1 MATTPDV
8 ILDPRIFLEDHS
20 KDELIDE
27 ILSLRKEKEDL
38 QKELVELKKKLK
50 SSFVKENG
58 YKKKKRWKKLGR
70 PVGHP
75 GCTRP
80 VPDHIDHVVEQTLDH
95 CPGCGQNGLV
105 ELPSELEKHIQEDII
120 PAHVEVTEFIR
131 HGYWCSSC
139 KKKHMAPYA
148 EGEIP
153 QGHLGPNILAQ
164 AIVLKYF
171 HGLPYSKIATVFG
184 ELCSLKVSG
193 GGLAQALQRLGKYLS
208 VERDV
213 VLKAIR
219 KSRWVHGDE
228 TGWKIAG
235 VGQWLWDWVNDKWAL
250 YQIRKG
256 RGQKEAR
263 EVLGENY
270 QGTQISDFL
279 PAYNKTGKWRQ
290 RCWVHL
296 FREIRNIR
304 DPTPEEQAAA
314 KEVKRIYA
322 DACRLERDRG
332 KLAPWVFGRRLALL
346 KNRLL
351 DLGSRGFQSAT
362 WKRLS
367 ARILKYR
374 NELLTFVEV
383 PGVPADN
390 NHAERMIRPN
400 VIFRKISFQNMS
412 RKGADAHEVLM
423 SLLQS
428 LRLQGRTAIPFF
440 KTAYL
445 KHRQGNPIPIL
456 SC

>member
-1 MATTPDV
+1 MATTADV
-8 ILDPRIFLEDHS
+8 ILDPRIYLEDQS

-27 ILSLRKEKEDL
+27 ILRLREEKETL
-38 QKELVELKKKLK
+38 EKELGELKKKLK
-50 SSFVKENG
+50 PAFIKENG
-58 YKKKKRWKKLGR
+58 YKKKRRWKKLGR
-70 PVGHP
+70 PAGHP

-80 VPDHIDHVVEQTLDH
+80 EPDHIDHTVEQTLDC
-95 CPGCGQNGLV
+95 CPRCGYGGLI
-105 ELPSELEKHIQEDII
+105 ELPSELERHVQEDII

-131 HGYWCSSC
+131 HGYWCSCC
-139 KKKHMAPYA
+139 KAKHMAPYA

-164 AIVLKYF
+164 TVLLKYF
-171 HGLPYSKIATVFG
+171 YGLPYSKIRSVFAG
-184 ELCSLKVSG
+184 FCSLKVSE
-193 GGLAQALQRLGKYLS
+193 GGLAQALQRLGKWLS
-208 VERDV
+208 VEKEV
-213 VLKAIR
+213 VLKGVR
-219 KSRWVHGDE
+219 ESRWVHGDE

-235 VGQWLWDWVNDKWAL
+235 IGQWLWNWANDRWAL

-256 RGQKEAR
+256 RGRKEAR
-263 EVLGENY
+263 EVLGDDY
-270 QGTQISDFL
+270 QGTQVSDFL
-279 PAYNKTGKWRQ
+279 SAYDKTGRKRQ

-304 DPTPEEQAAA
+304 DPTPVERAVSR
-314 KEVKRIYA
+314 EVKRIYA
-322 DACRLERDRG
+322 DACRLKRDRG
-332 KLAPWVFGRRLALL
+332 KLAPWVFARKLALL
-346 KNRLL
+346 KDRLL
-351 DLGSRGFQSAT
+351 DLGSRSFQSAT

-367 ARILKYR
+367 ARILKYHG
-374 NELLTFVEV
+374 ELLTFVEIS
-383 PGVPADN
+383 GVPADN

-428 LRLQGRTAIPFF
+428 LRLQGRTPEMFF

-445 KHRQGNPIPIL
+445 KHRQGNPLPIL

>member
-8 ILDPRIFLEDHS
+8 ILDPRIFLEEHS

-27 ILSLRKEKEDL
+27 ILSLRQEKEAL
-38 QKELVELKKKLK
+38 RKENEELKKKLK
-50 SSFVKENG
+50 PSFVKENG
-58 YKKKKRWKKLGR
+58 YQKKKRWKKLGR
-70 PVGHP
+70 PAGHP

-80 VPDHIDHVVEQTLDH
+80 VPDVIDHVVEQMLER
-95 CPGCGQNGLV
+95 CPDCGRSGLV
-105 ELPSELEKHIQEDII
+105 ELPSELERHIQEDII
-120 PAHVEVTEFIR
+120 PAHVEVTEFVR

-164 AIVLKYF
+164 TILLKYF

-184 ELCSLKVSG
+184 ELCSLKVSD
-193 GGLAQALQRLGKYLS
+193 GGLAQALQRLGKWLS
-208 VERDV
+208 VEKEV

-219 KSRWVHGDE
+219 KSPWIHGDE

-235 VGQWLWDWVNDKWAL
+235 AGHWLWDWVNDQWAL
-250 YQIRKG
+250 YHIRRG
-256 RGQKEAR
+256 RGRNEAK

-279 PAYNKTGKWRQ
+279 PAYNKTGKRRQ

-304 DPTPEEQAAA
+304 GPTPEERAAA

-322 DACRLERDRG
+322 DACRLVRDRG
-332 KLAPWVFGRRLALL
+332 RLAPWVFARRLALL
-346 KNRLL
+346 KDRLL
-351 DLGSRGFQSAT
+351 DLGSRSFQSAT

-367 ARILKYR
+367 ARILKYHG
-374 NELLTFVEV
+374 ELLTFVEV
-383 PGVPADN
+383 PGVSPNN
-390 NHAERMIRPN
+390 NHAECMIRPN

-428 LRLQGRTAIPFF
+428 LRLQGRTPISFF

-445 KHRQGNPIPIL
+445 RHRQGNPAPIL